1 MKQIDTYKEVRVFN
15 FPGMTARV
23 HIPDLTPEERS
34 YRMKGIQKAAE
45 KLLKG
50 SKAK

>member
-1 MKQIDTYKEVRVFN
+1 MKVQDTYKEVRTLK

-34 YRMKGIQKAAE
+34 RRMKSIHKQVAE
-45 KLLKG
+45 LMKKVN
-50 SKAK
+50 